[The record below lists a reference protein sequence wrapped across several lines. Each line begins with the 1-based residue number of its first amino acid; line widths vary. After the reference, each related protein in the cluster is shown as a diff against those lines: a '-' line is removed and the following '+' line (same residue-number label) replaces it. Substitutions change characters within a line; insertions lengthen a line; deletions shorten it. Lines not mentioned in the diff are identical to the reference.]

1 MNGYPL
7 KLLTK
12 MLSIYSPSGSEKPI
26 GDLLEAEMRTL
37 GFNARRDN
45 VGNVIGELGS
55 GKPTVLLCGHM
66 DTVPGE
72 LPVKAEG
79 GHIFGRGAVDAKASL
94 AAMIVATSQ
103 SKANLPCKIVV
114 AAVVDEEGKGAGIKQ
129 LISDGVK
136 ADYVVFGEPSGL
148 YAVTIGY
155 KGSLHLRL
163 SFSTQTS
170 HSASPWLAQ
179 SAVDVAFN
187 FWQGIKEKVLKEE
200 GNSKFNSVTGCLTK
214 ISGGS
219 DDNFVPSK
227 CVIKLDIRIPPKL
240 TTKQVLRSIQ
250 QVLDATRSMGKDIKA
265 ELEVEDSLEPFEGP
279 NDSNLVKAF
288 RYAIR
293 QTAKKPLT
301 ILRKTGSSDMNE
313 LGNTYHVPVIAFGP
327 GDSSLDHTPNEN
339 VSTEEYLDAIKV
351 YEAAIPRLVA
361 LHARKG

>member
-1 MNGYPL
+1 MNDYPL

-12 MLSIYSPSGSEKPI
+12 MLSIYSPSGSERVI

-72 LPVKAEG
+72 LPVRTEG
-79 GHIFGRGAVDAKASL
+79 GRIFGRGAVDAKASL

-103 SKANLPCKIVV
+103 SKANPPCKVVV

-129 LISDGVK
+129 LINDGVK

-163 SFSTQTS
+163 AFSTQTS

-179 SAVDVAFN
+179 SAVDVAFE
-187 FWQGIKEKVLKEE
+187 FWQGMREKVLKEE

-214 ISGGS
+214 ITGGS

-240 TTKQVLRSIQ
+240 GTKQVLQSIQ
-250 QVLDATRSMGKDIKA
+250 QVLDATRSKEKNIKA

-293 QTAKKPLT
+293 QAAKKPLT

-313 LGNTYHVPVIAFGP
+313 LGNAYHVPVIAFGP

-339 VSTEEYLDAIKV
+339 VSTDEYLDSIKV
-351 YEAAIPRLVA
+351 YEVAIPRLAA
-361 LHARKG
+361 LDARKG